1 MLATVA
7 AACTKDESDFSQ
19 DGNGMLP
26 TDTPEVKM
34 ITETISGRSGS
45 STITRATIAD
55 ADGAFSWTAEDH
67 IAVHVSK
74 DSNHEYVFT
83 SEDGGSGATVD
94 ADDSSKAT
102 FTVAYQMGYTRDA
115 FAIYPSTIVSK
126 NAANYGQSG
135 STLDVTLP
143 SSYTLDQVTTEKTPC
158 PMISVNDPESDTWE
172 FFQLCGLLR
181 LTANSIPT
189 DAKRLEI
196 NFGEKSVAGNFSI
209 PNPAGDGSSTIAID
223 NASGS
228 NSSIITITKDGS
240 DTTLGGE
247 SLVLNIPLPTGTYTD
262 LMVTAYDALTGGTS
276 TRVGIES
283 FAYTAVNTK
292 AVKKATTLSKQSI
305 FKFTFRNNNTV
316 LENLRFVRGFSNLNK
331 LHNGETTYGPFTESD
346 SENNLPKTIQKTLEF
361 DDNSG
366 DLFVFQV
373 VGADGKVYAGSI
385 AAPED
390 GYVAGQVYDLMVDV
404 NLYTFTVETNGK
416 KVYFSP
422 GDLGVDNGVYS
433 FTEPFTTW
441 EHGNTSPANDA
452 ASAPAKRVWFDMHS
466 QGSNVMDPAIITSGS
481 VYGIEGWRSPKRS
494 NTSFPNSPN
503 PYEWNNIVNRT
514 NMNSG
519 VAAYYKVTIS
529 GHQYCLLLPPDE
541 TLSTDI
547 GDDLT
552 SGEVTDYAKY
562 LGKGFVL
569 LFNTNRGNYASN
581 KWSWGGSTS
590 SYAKQGFY
598 WTIYNSS
605 NRYYFTWPDAGPK
618 VDWGA
623 NRMRNHV
630 RYVHDV
636 E

>member
-7 AACTKDESDFSQ
+7 AACTKDESVFPQ
-19 DGNGMLP
+19 DGNGAVP
-26 TDTPEVKM
+26 ADSPEVKM
-34 ITETISGRSGS
+34 ITETISARSSS

-55 ADGAFSWTAEDH
+55 ADGAFSWSAGDH

-74 DSNHEYVFT
+74 DGNHEYVFT
-83 SEDGGSGATVD
+83 SEDGGSGATVN

-115 FAIYPSTIVSK
+115 FAIFPSTIVSK

-143 SSYTLDQVTTEKTPC
+143 SSYTLDQVATEKTPC
-158 PMISVNDPESDTWE
+158 PMISANNHESTTWD
-172 FFQLCGLLR
+172 FYQLCGLLR

-196 NFGEKSVAGNFSI
+196 NFGENMYVAGNFSI
-209 PNPAGDGSSTIAID
+209 PSPAGDGSSTIAIE

-228 NSSIITITKDGS
+228 NSTVITITKDGT

-262 LMVTAYDALTGGTS
+262 LTVTAYDAITGGNP

-283 FAYTAVNTK
+283 FAYTASNTK
-292 AVKKATTLSKQSI
+292 AVKKATTLSNKSI

-316 LENLRFVRGFSNLNK
+316 LSNLRFVRGFSNLNK

-346 SENNLPKTIQKTLEF
+346 SENNLPSTFEETLEF
-361 DDNSG
+361 DPNPEEEDQ

-373 VGADGKVYAGSI
+373 VGADGKVYSGSI
-385 AAPED
+385 DVPEG
-390 GYVAGQVYDLMVDV
+390 GYVAGQVYDLKIDV
-404 NLYTFTVETNGK
+404 IAYTFTISSGK

-441 EHGNTSPANDA
+441 AHGNTTAANNA
-452 ASAPAKRVWFDMHS
+452 ASAPAKRVWFDIYHD
-466 QGSNVMDPAIITSGS
+466 GGIITSGS
-481 VYGIEGWRSPKRS
+481 VYGISGWRSPGYVS
-494 NTSFPNSPN
+494 GA
-503 PYEWNNIVNRT
+503 YEWNNIVNRT
-514 NMNSG
+514 MNVD
-519 VAAYYKVTIS
+519 VAAYYRVTIP

-541 TLSTDI
+541 TQSTDI
-547 GDDLT
+547 GGDLT
-552 SGEVTDYAKY
+552 SGNVTDYAKY

-569 LFNTNRGNYASN
+569 LFNTNRGLISGT
-581 KWSWGGSTS
+581 KWSWGSSTGTFS
-590 SYAKQGFY
+590 KQGYY
-598 WTIYNSS
+598 WSLRDNS
-605 NRYYFTWPDAGPK
+605 NRYYLETKESGVPA
-618 VDWGA
+618 VSWGA

-630 RYVHDV
+630 RYVINV
-636 E
+636 VN

>member
-7 AACTKDESDFSQ
+7 AACTKDESVFPQ
-19 DGNGMLP
+19 DGNGAVP
-26 TDTPEVKM
+26 ADTPEVKM
-34 ITETISGRSGS
+34 IKETISARSGS

-55 ADGAFSWTAEDH
+55 ADGAFSWSAGDH

-83 SEDGGSGATVD
+83 SEEGGSGANVD
-94 ADDSSKAT
+94 AVESFKAT

-115 FAIYPSTIVSK
+115 FAIFPSTIVSK
-126 NAANYGQSG
+126 NATNYGQSG

-143 SSYTLDQVTTEKTPC
+143 SSYTLDQVATEKTPC
-158 PMISVNDPESDTWE
+158 PMISANNHESTTWD
-172 FFQLCGLLR
+172 FYQLCGLLR

-196 NFGEKSVAGNFSI
+196 NFGENMYVAGNFSI
-209 PNPAGDGSSTIAID
+209 PSPAGDGSSTIAIE

-228 NSSIITITKDGS
+228 NSSVITITKDGT

-262 LMVTAYDALTGGTS
+262 LMVTAYDAITGGNP

-292 AVKKATTLSKQSI
+292 AVKKATTLSNKSI

-316 LENLRFVRGFSNLNK
+316 LSNLRFVRGFSNLNK
-331 LHNGETTYGPFTESD
+331 LHNGETTFGPFTESD
-346 SENNLPKTIQKTLEF
+346 SENNLPSTIEKTLAFEP
-361 DDNSG
+361 NPG
-366 DLFVFQV
+366 DQFVFQV

-385 AAPED
+385 DAPAG
-390 GYVAGQVYDLMVDV
+390 GYAAGQYDLTIDV
-404 NLYTFTVETNGK
+404 TAYTFTISSGK

-433 FTEPFTTW
+433 FTEPFTDW
-441 EHGNTSPANDA
+441 GYGDTSFTTELP
-452 ASAPAKRVWFDMHS
+452 KRTWFD
-466 QGSNVMDPAIITSGS
+466 QYKFGFGLNEQS
-481 VYGIEGWRSPKRS
+481 VYGIDHWRIPGYVS
-494 NTSFPNSPN
+494 NA
-503 PYEWNNIVNRT
+503 YEWNNIVNRT
-514 NMNSG
+514 MNDG
-519 VAAYYKVTIS
+519 VAAYYRVTIP

-541 TLSTDI
+541 TQSTDI

-552 SGEVTDYAKY
+552 SGNVTDYAKY

-569 LFNTNRGNYASN
+569 LFNTNRATGTT
-581 KWSWGGSTS
+581 KFSWGSSTS
-590 SYAKQGFY
+590 SAAKQGFY
-598 WTIYNSS
+598 MAARDNRNKYFFQTKESGIPAVDFNSQ
-605 NRYYFTWPDAGPK
+605 
-618 VDWGA
+618 
-623 NRMRNHV
+623 RMRVHV
-630 RYVHDV
+630 RYVINV
-636 E
+636 VN